1 MAVIPA
7 SMASAATFT
16 VTSCSS
22 SGSGSLPYAVG
33 LADASASGGT
43 IAFANSLTVC
53 PGHTII
59 VTAPIEDRYRL

>member
-1 MAVIPA
+1 
-7 SMASAATFT
+7 MASAATFT

-33 LADASASGGT
+33 LADASASGDLCQLPDLGR
-43 IAFANSLTVC
+43 